1 MFSKRAVLSQFRP
14 PVTSLGLQY
23 VRRSFKASS
32 GTVFSFARRRKGLY
46 ITIFARTFASHKGL
60 LRSFELLRCE
70 LGSLN
75 YRALAMSGQS
85 L

>member
-32 GTVFSFARRRKGLY
+32 GTSLCFHLHGVKQVY
-46 ITIFARTFASHKGL
+46 ILQSLQAIEDWCAIL
-60 LRSFELLRCE
+60 NCCE
-70 LGSLN
+70 LGSMN
-75 YRALAMSGQS
+75 YRALALSGQS